1 LKVKG
6 ALVEKVGVLVVS
18 YGARE
23 AAMVDAFTRSPNYQV
38 EVYVAD
44 KQRNPFNVKRAAQ
57 HVVIPDLNVNDICR
71 FAETHKNKI
80 DFGIVGP
87 EKPIIEGVRDIVEK
101 RTGIPMICP
110 TKEYAIEASKVQQ
123 RLLFQETVPE
133 VNPRFKIF
141 KPEDY
146 KTREDA
152 KKALYKW
159 LDELKDLAVVK
170 PDKPAA
176 GKGVGVWGDHFTTRE
191 QLFEHFWEN
200 LQHGA
205 VIVEEKIEGEESS
218 FQAFCDGKHL
228 VPLPETRDYKRAFD
242 GDKGPNTG
250 GMGSY
255 KSAGDILPF
264 MTKADREKEIAI
276 VNRIF
281 ERWKA
286 SAGQALRGIP
296 FYVAFMHTGEE
307 PKILENNSRPG
318 DPEIINILPILKD
331 DFLDVCFKI
340 LEGNLTRIEVEK
352 AATVVTYK
360 VPPNYGGFEEAF
372 PERVNKAEVGS
383 PVDLTRAYELEK
395 RYGDRIRVYPAS
407 MELRGNEV
415 YALKSRAVCV
425 VGVGETIE
433 AARNI
438 SLEGINAIKGG
449 ALWHRTD
456 IASKQHIEKSVRHM
470 EELRKR
476 K

>member
-1 LKVKG
+1 M
-6 ALVEKVGVLVVS
+6 EKVGVLVVS

-23 AAMVDAFTRSPNYQV
+23 VAMVDAFTRSTNYKV
-38 EVYVAD
+38 EVYVVD
-44 KQRNPFNVKRAAQ
+44 KQRNPFNVKKAAQ
-57 HVVIPDLNVNDICR
+57 HCVIPDLNVEDICK
-71 FAETHKNKI
+71 FAENHKDKL
-80 DFGIVGP
+80 DFGVVGP
-87 EKPIIEGVRDIVEK
+87 EKPIIEGVRDVVEK

-123 RLLFQETVPE
+123 RLLFQEIVPE

-146 KTREDA
+146 KTKEDA
-152 KKALYKW
+152 KNALYKW
-159 LDELKDLAVVK
+159 LDELGNLAVVK

-200 LQHGA
+200 LKHGA

-228 VPLPETRDYKRAFD
+228 APLPETRDYKRAFD

-255 KSAGDILPF
+255 KDVGDVLPF
-264 MTKADREKEIAI
+264 MTAADREKEIAI

-281 ERWKA
+281 EKWKA
-286 SAGQALRGIP
+286 ADNQALRGIP
-296 FYVAFMHTGEE
+296 FYVAFMHTGKH

-331 DFLDVCFKI
+331 DFVDVCFKI
-340 LEGNLTRIEVEK
+340 LDGALTRIEIEN
-352 AATVVTYK
+352 AATVAIYK
-360 VPPNYGGFEEAF
+360 VPPNYGGFEETF
-372 PERVNKAEVGS
+372 PERVSKVEVGT
-383 PVDLTRAYELEK
+383 PVDLEKAYELSIK
-395 RYGDRIRVYPAS
+395 YDDKIRVYPAS

-425 VGVGETIE
+425 LGIGESIE
-433 AARNI
+433 DARKI
-438 SLEGINAIKGG
+438 SLKGINAIKGG
-449 ALWHRTD
+449 ALWNRRD
-456 IASKQHIEKSVRHM
+456 IASKKHIGKSIRHM